1 MWCCHEDIGKY
12 INYCIQTSKKTRS
25 VADQGVVSYP
35 PLFQA
40 MPTFKLLNDALT
52 YNSLSS
58 DIEHPVLCD
67 CTGNYICVLKLNLQH
82 GMLNAPEIKA
92 GTN

>member
-1 MWCCHEDIGKY
+1 MWYCHKDIGKY

-35 PLFQA
+35 PLLQA
-40 MPTFKLLNDALT
+40 MPTLLNDALT
-52 YNSLSS
+52 FSLSS

-82 GMLNAPEIKA
+82 GMLNAPGIKA
-92 GTN
+92 DTN